1 MSVRVRF
8 APSPTGF
15 LHVGG
20 ARTALFNWLL
30 ARKEGGVFVL
40 RIEDTDRARSQEEM
54 TQAILD
60 GLTWLGLDWDEG
72 PHFQGAEVQA
82 HRAAAIRLLEEG
94 KAYRDFSSQDELRAE
109 AAALGI
115 GHPSQL
121 ARRRADELGPAGA
134 AARAAAGDP
143 FAIRLRVEPG
153 ETVWDDLI
161 HGDMRVGHDDVDDLI
176 ILRSDGSPT
185 YNLAVVCDDASMEIS
200 HVIRGDDH
208 ISNTPKQILLQKALG
223 YRVPRFGHVP
233 LILGTDGKRL
243 SKRHGATAL
252 GDYAHQGILPEA
264 MVNFLA
270 FLGWNP
276 GDEREV
282 MKLDELREA
291 FSLERVGRKSAVFD
305 LDKLAWLNGQHL
317 SRLPVER
324 VEPMVTALMEERLGE
339 DEAGK
344 AAFRALRVDES
355 RYADLLRLLKE
366 RARGLDQVAEDV
378 VPYLDLPLVRD
389 PEAMAKHWKDPV
401 ETRDRLLAL
410 ERWLGST
417 ESWEVE
423 ALEAGLRSLAEEL
436 GVGAGRL
443 IHPLRVAVLGKAV
456 SPGIFDVLQ
465 LLGRGRTLRRLQEAL
480 THPYLQSA

>member
-1 MSVRVRF
+1 MSFRVRF

-40 RIEDTDRARSQEEM
+40 RIEDTDRARSQDEM

-60 GLTWLGLDWDEG
+60 GLAWLGLDWDEG
-72 PHFQGAEVQA
+72 PHFQGAQVQM
-82 HRAAAIRLLEEG
+82 HRAAALRLLEEG
-94 KAYRDFSSQDELRAE
+94 KAYRDFSSQDELRA
-109 AAALGI
+109 AAAELGI

-121 ARRRADELGPAGA
+121 ARRRAHELGVEGA

-143 FAIRLRVEPG
+143 YAIRLRVEPG
-153 ETVWDDLI
+153 ETVWQDLI
-161 HGDMRVGHDDVDDLI
+161 HGEMRVGHDDVDDLI

-208 ISNTPKQILLQKALG
+208 ISNTPKQILLHKALG
-223 YRVPRFGHVP
+223 YPVPQFGHVP
-233 LILGTDGKRL
+233 LILGADGKRL

-252 GDYAHQGILPEA
+252 GDYAQQGILPEA

-270 FLGWNP
+270 LLGWNP

-282 MKLDELREA
+282 MTLETLTEA

-305 LDKLAWLNGQHL
+305 LDKLAWLNGQQL
-317 SRLPVER
+317 SLLSVDR
-324 VEPMVTALMEERLGE
+324 VEPVVTQLLEERFRE
-339 DEAGK
+339 DEARQG
-344 AAFRALRVDES
+344 AFQALRQEGN
-355 RYADLLRLLKE
+355 RYKDLLLLLKE
-366 RARGLDQVAEDV
+366 RARGLDQVADDV
-378 VPYLDLPLVRD
+378 IPYLDLPLERD
-389 PEAMAKHWKDPV
+389 PEAMAKHWTDPA
-401 ETRDRLLAL
+401 EARERLQAL
-410 ERWLGST
+410 ERWLT
-417 ESWEVE
+417 AAESWELE
-423 ALEAGLRSLAEEL
+423 PLEAGLRQLAEEL
-436 GVGAGRL
+436 GVGAGKL

-456 SPGIFDVLQ
+456 SPGIFHVLQ
-465 LLGRGRTLRRLQEAL
+465 LVGRTQTLRRLHEAL
-480 THPYLQSA
+480 RHPSLQSA

>member
-1 MSVRVRF
+1 MTLRVRF

-40 RIEDTDRARSQEEM
+40 RIEDTDRARSRDEM

-60 GLTWLGLDWDEG
+60 GLAWLGLDWDEG
-72 PHFQGAEVQA
+72 PHFQGAQVQM
-82 HRAAAIRLLEEG
+82 HRAAALRLLEEG
-94 KAYRDFSSQDELRAE
+94 KAYRDFSSQDELRGE

-143 FAIRLRVEPG
+143 YAIRLRVEPG
-153 ETVWDDLI
+153 ETVWQDLI
-161 HGDMRVGHDDVDDLI
+161 HGQMRVGHDDVDDLI

-208 ISNTPKQILLQKALG
+208 ISNTPKQILLHEALG
-223 YRVPRFGHVP
+223 YPVPRFGHVP

-252 GDYAHQGILPEA
+252 GDYARQGILPEA

-270 FLGWNP
+270 LLGWNP

-282 MKLDELREA
+282 LNLEALTEA

-317 SRLPVER
+317 SLLPVER
-324 VEPMVTALMEERLGE
+324 VEPVLTPLLEERLGE
-339 DEAGK
+339 DEVRK
-344 AAFRALRVDES
+344 IAFRSLCQDGT
-355 RYADLLRLLKE
+355 RYRDLLLLLKE
-366 RARGLDQVAEDV
+366 RARGLDQVADDV
-378 VPYLDLPLVRD
+378 IPYLDLPLERD

-401 ETRDRLLAL
+401 DTRERLQAL
-410 ERWLGST
+410 ERWLVT
-417 ESWEVE
+417 AESWE
-423 ALEAGLRSLAEEL
+423 LESLETGLRSLAEEL
-436 GVGAGRL
+436 GVGAGKL
-443 IHPLRVAVLGKAV
+443 IHPLRVAVLGRAV
-456 SPGIFDVLQ
+456 SPGIFHVLQ
-465 LLGRGRTLRRLQEAL
+465 LLGRTQTLRRLHEAL
-480 THPYLQSA
+480 EHPFLQSA